1 MTSEF
6 LISTENSPIRLYPC
20 LNGRIRKLGRR
31 GQFFDGRF
39 GSRRTPLL
47 RHPQMNEYSC
57 SLSVTL
63 VLARN
68 LRSISEQES
77 RIAFGL
83 GLADDSPPN
92 HIRTDGDIS
101 WSRDNNVCMELEEPP
116 IRKAFPEHGCLELV
130 CAGLSLREVMRRRR
144 RQRVLILLN
153 VAVFIFILLCE
164 YTQY

>member
-6 LISTENSPIRLYPC
+6 LTSTENSPIRLYPC

-47 RHPQMNEYSC
+47 ALPSANEWIFMQ
-57 SLSVTL
+57 SVTL

-83 GLADDSPPN
+83 GLADDSPPYD
-92 HIRTDGDIS
+92 IRTDGDIS

-116 IRKAFPEHGCLELV
+116 IRKAFRAWMSQACL
-130 CAGLSLREVMRRRR
+130 CGKRGLSLRDVMRRRR

-164 YTQY
+164 